1 MKKSNYH
8 RFLILLLLG
17 LLCCLAL
24 SSCRHQTPVMRGTVT
39 GVNHDRS
46 TIYVILDQDTNGEV
60 VFPVDNPSRFEVGDV
75 IEIRGSGNLAMSAP
89 RPIFMP
95 DGPLNIKIVD

>member
-1 MKKSNYH
+1 MKKFNCH
-8 RFLILLLLG
+8 HFLLLLLSG
-17 LLCCLAL
+17 FLCCLAL
-24 SSCRHQTPVMRGTVT
+24 SSCHARPSVMQGTVT

-46 TIYVILDQDTNGEV
+46 TIYVILDQDNNDEV
-60 VFPVDNPSRFEVGDV
+60 VFPVGDPSRFEVGDV